1 MKKWGGEGGEKG
13 RGEEGKEPPPEN
25 QENLGEKLRRIAG
38 KRGGQTTPVLTF
50 QAQFSSGGGAQY
62 SSVSEVEEKNPVL
75 SWTASVPPG
84 ASARTIAATVWELH
98 QYDLPITKMYNGGG
112 GGGGGGSRRNH
123 RYQQLHHLHHHHHLR
138 HHLLEDNPDPSPASP
153 ELGSASSLRRHV
165 AASMMQHNRTIQ
177 RNHNDRNA
185 VRAVSPAS
193 YGSSSMEVAPYNPA
207 VTPTSSIEFKGGNGE
222 TSYSLKTSTEL
233 LKVLNRIWSLEEQH
247 AANVTL
253 VRALKR
259 ELDLSRSKIK
269 ELSRDRQSDRHE
281 MEHLVKQIA
290 EDKQG
295 QAATAIQ
302 SVKDELE
309 DERKLRKRSETLHRK
324 LARELYESKTS
335 LTTALRELENERRSR
350 VLLEDLCDEFAW
362 GIKTYEQ
369 EMHSLKVITPDKGN
383 GSNHRAVVRDR
394 LILHI
399 SESWLDERMQT
410 KQETTPLKNS
420 VAEKLSSEIEA
431 FLEAKRKGLQKL
443 GSGSGAG
450 ATARRRHSLESIP
463 MNLAASAPPDD
474 GDDDDDVSSGGGG
487 DSPCFELDKPVARG
501 KDEIGNSTTKL
512 DQGKKKLVSQGTG
525 KGRDSSSLQVKF
537 EEQMAQAILG
547 QTKTGEENHVEI
559 TEEEVGLNSKYL
571 DSLLKNH
578 YRETGNDFDDSVSK
592 PMWKSHPSPV
602 RGWTTRLP
610 IEDLELSESSAK
622 VPVESKDQTSLK
634 SKLLEARTRGHR
646 SGSRV
651 KTNKVSF

>member
-1 MKKWGGEGGEKG
+1 MKKWGGEGEKGGGEK
-13 RGEEGKEPPPEN
+13 EEEEPPPKK

-38 KRGGQTTPVLTF
+38 KRGGQSTPVLPF
-50 QAQFSSGGGAQY
+50 QAQVSSAGGAQDRGLP
-62 SSVSEVEEKNPVL
+62 EEKNPAL
-75 SWTASVPPG
+75 SLTVSLPPG

-98 QYDLPITKMYNGGG
+98 QYNLPIAKMHN
-112 GGGGGGSRRNH
+112 GGGGGSRRNH
-123 RYQQLHHLHHHHHLR
+123 RYQELHHHHHRHHR

-153 ELGSASSLRRHV
+153 DLGSASSLRRHV
-165 AASMMQHNRTIQ
+165 AASLMQHHRTIQ
-177 RNHNDRNA
+177 RNHNA

-259 ELDLSRSKIK
+259 ELDLARSKIK

-295 QAATAIQ
+295 HATAAIQ

-324 LARELYESKTS
+324 LARELHESKTS

-362 GIKTYEQ
+362 GIKTYEH
-369 EMHSLKVITPDKGN
+369 EMHSLRVINPDKGN
-383 GSNHRAVVRDR
+383 GSNHRPVVRDG

-410 KQETTPLKNS
+410 KQETTPVKNS

-431 FLEAKRKGLQKL
+431 FLEAKRKGLQK
-443 GSGSGAG
+443 SGSGP
-450 ATARRRHSLESIP
+450 TARQRRHSLESIP

-501 KDEIGNSTTKL
+501 KDEIGNSPSKP
-512 DQGKKKLVSQGTG
+512 DHGKKKLAAQGTG
-525 KGRDSSSLQVKF
+525 KGRDPSSLQVKF

-547 QTKTGEENHVEI
+547 QTKTREENQVEI
-559 TEEEVGLNSKYL
+559 TEEEVGINSKYL

-578 YRETGNDFDDSVSK
+578 YLQTGNDFDDSVSK
-592 PMWKSHPSPV
+592 PVWKSHPSPV

-610 IEDLELSESSAK
+610 TEDLEISESSAK
-622 VPVESKDQTSLK
+622 LPPESKDQTSLK

>member
-1 MKKWGGEGGEKG
+1 MKKWGGGGGREKGGGE
-13 RGEEGKEPPPEN
+13 EEPPPEK

-38 KRGGQTTPVLTF
+38 KRGGQSTPVLPF
-50 QAQFSSGGGAQY
+50 QAQFSSGGGAQD
-62 SSVSEVEEKNPVL
+62 SGLAEAEVEGKNTCL
-75 SWTASVPPG
+75 SLTVSLPLG

-98 QYDLPITKMYNGGG
+98 QYNLPITKMHNGGG
-112 GGGGGGSRRNH
+112 GAGGSRRNH
-123 RYQQLHHLHHHHHLR
+123 RYQQLHHHHHR

-153 ELGSASSLRRHV
+153 DLGSASSLRRHV
-165 AASMMQHNRTIQ
+165 AASLMQHHRTIQ
-177 RNHNDRNA
+177 RNHNV

-207 VTPTSSIEFKGGNGE
+207 VTPTSSIEFRGGNGE

-247 AANVTL
+247 TANVTL

-259 ELDLSRSKIK
+259 ELDLARSKIK

-281 MEHLVKQIA
+281 LEHLVKQIA

-295 QAATAIQ
+295 HATAAIQ

-369 EMHSLKVITPDKGN
+369 EIHSLKAINPDKGN
-383 GSNHRAVVRDR
+383 GSNHRAVVRDG

-410 KQETTPLKNS
+410 KQETTPVKNS

-443 GSGSGAG
+443 GPGAG
-450 ATARRRHSLESIP
+450 PTARRRHSLESIP

-487 DSPCFELDKPVARG
+487 DSPCFELDKPVAHG
-501 KDEIGNSTTKL
+501 KDDIVNSTTKP
-512 DQGKKKLVSQGTG
+512 DRAKKKLASQGIG

-578 YRETGNDFDDSVSK
+578 YLQTGNESVSK
-592 PMWKSHPSPV
+592 PVWKSHPSPV

-610 IEDLELSESSAK
+610 TEDLEISESSAK
-622 VPVESKDQTSLK
+622 APPESKDQTSLK
-634 SKLLEARTRGHR
+634 SKLLEARTRVHR

>member
-13 RGEEGKEPPPEN
+13 GGEEEKPPPEK
-25 QENLGEKLRRIAG
+25 QENLREQLRRIGG
-38 KRGGQTTPVLTF
+38 KRGGQSTPVLPF
-50 QAQFSSGGGAQY
+50 QAQFSSGGGAQD
-62 SSVSEVEEKNPVL
+62 SSLPEEEKNTAL
-75 SWTASVPPG
+75 SLTVSLPLG
-84 ASARTIAATVWELH
+84 ASARKIAATVWELH
-98 QYDLPITKMYNGGG
+98 QYKLPIAKMHN
-112 GGGGGGSRRNH
+112 GGGGGSRRNH
-123 RYQQLHHLHHHHHLR
+123 RNQELHNHHHHRHHR
-138 HHLLEDNPDPSPASP
+138 HHLLEDNHDPSHASP
-153 ELGSASSLRRHV
+153 DLGSASSLRRHV
-165 AASMMQHNRTIQ
+165 AASLMQHHRTIQ
-177 RNHNDRNA
+177 RNHNA

-259 ELDLSRSKIK
+259 ELDLARSKIK

-295 QAATAIQ
+295 HATAAIQ

-324 LARELYESKTS
+324 LARELYESKMS

-369 EMHSLKVITPDKGN
+369 EMHSLKVINPDKGN
-383 GSNHRAVVRDR
+383 GSNHRAVVRDG
-394 LILHI
+394 LILHM

-410 KQETTPLKNS
+410 KQETTPVKNS

-450 ATARRRHSLESIP
+450 PTARRRHSLESIP
-463 MNLAASAPPDD
+463 MNLATSAPPDD

-501 KDEIGNSTTKL
+501 KDDIVNSTTKP
-512 DQGKKKLVSQGTG
+512 DHGKKKLASQGMG
-525 KGRDSSSLQVKF
+525 KGRDPSSLQVKF

-571 DSLLKNH
+571 DSLLKSH
-578 YRETGNDFDDSVSK
+578 YLQTGNDFDDSVSK
-592 PMWKSHPSPV
+592 PVWKSHPSPV

-610 IEDLELSESSAK
+610 TEDLEISESSAK
-622 VPVESKDQTSLK
+622 APPESKDQTSLK